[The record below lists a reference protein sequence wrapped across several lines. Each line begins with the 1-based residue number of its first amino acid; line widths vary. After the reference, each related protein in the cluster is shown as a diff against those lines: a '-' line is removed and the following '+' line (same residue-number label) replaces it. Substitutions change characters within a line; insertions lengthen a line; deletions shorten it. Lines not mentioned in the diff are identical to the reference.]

1 MKVNIKT
8 VLCAT
13 VFILFIGYNV
23 YSSQKKGVISEMA
36 LANIEALASGESGAS
51 NTGPREEKN
60 VMAADIKWC
69 VVPLTPNHV
78 LTLIVINF
86 FFYAFVLIL
95 SRIWTRQ
102 LKPYLNYSLMIVL
115 VKNEK

>member
-1 MKVNIKT
+1 MKKIV
-8 VLCAT
+8 VLFAL
-13 VFILFIGYNV
+13 FLILG
-23 YSSQKKGVISEMA
+23 
-36 LANIEALASGESGAS
+36 ANIYWDCIDS
-51 NTGPREEKN
+51 TGNLSELPIRDLEKKKN

>member
-36 LANIEALASGESGAS
+36 LANIEALARA
-51 NTGPREEKN
+51 
-60 VMAADIKWC
+60 
-69 VVPLTPNHV
+69 
-78 LTLIVINF
+78 
-86 FFYAFVLIL
+86 
-95 SRIWTRQ
+95 
-102 LKPYLNYSLMIVL
+102 
-115 VKNEK
+115 VKN

>member
-36 LANIEALASGESGAS
+36 LAYNENKIFQKSIKRRRNIFL
-51 NTGPREEKN
+51 
-60 VMAADIKWC
+60 
-69 VVPLTPNHV
+69 
-78 LTLIVINF
+78 
-86 FFYAFVLIL
+86 FV
-95 SRIWTRQ
+95 
-102 LKPYLNYSLMIVL
+102 
-115 VKNEK
+115 

>member
-51 NTGPREEKN
+51 NTGPREEKKCYGGGHKM
-60 VMAADIKWC
+60 VC
-69 VVPLTPNHV
+69 RS
-78 LTLIVINF
+78 INSESCTDSDC
-86 FFYAFVLIL
+86 Y
-95 SRIWTRQ
+95 
-102 LKPYLNYSLMIVL
+102 
-115 VKNEK
+115 

>member
-36 LANIEALASGESGAS
+36 LANIEALASGEELGCGGNPTFIKD
-51 NTGPREEKN
+51 NTLKS
-60 VMAADIKWC
+60 
-69 VVPLTPNHV
+69 TPMSTSMVRRNSPEMQ
-78 LTLIVINF
+78 IRN
-86 FFYAFVLIL
+86 
-95 SRIWTRQ
+95 
-102 LKPYLNYSLMIVL
+102 
-115 VKNEK
+115 

>member
-36 LANIEALASGESGAS
+36 LANIEALASGEELGCGG
-51 NTGPREEKN
+51 NPTF
-60 VMAADIKWC
+60 IKD
-69 VVPLTPNHV
+69 N
-78 LTLIVINF
+78 
-86 FFYAFVLIL
+86 IL
-95 SRIWTRQ
+95 KS
-102 LKPYLNYSLMIVL
+102 PYVHLYG
-115 VKNEK
+115 

>member
-1 MKVNIKT
+1 MKKIVVLFALFLILGANIYWDCIDST
-8 VLCAT
+8 GNL
-13 VFILFIGYNV
+13 
-23 YSSQKKGVISEMA
+23 SELQ

-51 NTGPREEKN
+51 NTGPREEK
-60 VMAADIKWC
+60 KC
-69 VVPLTPNHV
+69 YG